1 MTCWPA
7 RTWNCGILRVQ
18 FHQLCPDLFPA
29 GMPGQDP
36 EQVAALPGAQADHP
50 ERTRRALVQRQADP
64 FLDDLQAPR

>member
-1 MTCWPA
+1 
-7 RTWNCGILRVQ
+7 
-18 FHQLCPDLFPA
+18 
-29 GMPGQDP
+29 MPGQDP